1 MKLHFRLHCC
11 IFLLFCITDPSE
23 APLCEM
29 SISCDNLLCDALGRS
44 PSAKIVISVRNHQK
58 LDHCWHRHGSTE
70 VAEVRKKNPCKIHE
84 YPYHPKM
91 YPNKIIDLSK
101 TYTIANDTH
110 SEGITKYI
118 SHSHFT

>member
-84 YPYHPKM
+84 YPYHPNFETVWKFQ
-91 YPNKIIDLSK
+91 DF
-101 TYTIANDTH
+101 TANQIFCEINLWYFETP
-110 SEGITKYI
+110 
-118 SHSHFT
+118 